1 MTLLRQSL
9 CLLALAICLSAGAQE
24 KKDKKDWQQLGRYEN
39 ANIEV
44 LSNPDNSRRVVF
56 LGNSIT
62 DNWAKMRPDFFTS
75 NGFIGR
81 GISGQTSYQM
91 LARFPEDVINLTP
104 KLVVINCATNDVAE
118 NTHHYD
124 KSRTMR
130 NIKAMVQLAQ
140 ANDIKVILTS
150 VLPAAKFRWNPTIT
164 DSSDKIAEL
173 NKSIKA
179 FADENGIP
187 FVDYYTPMV
196 TGEDRALNPA
206 YANDGVH
213 PTDAGYEVMEAI
225 IVPEIRKFVK

>member
-9 CLLALAICLSAGAQE
+9 CLLALAVCLSTGAQE

-91 LARFPEDVINLTP
+91 LTRFPEDVINLNP

-124 KSRTMR
+124 KARTMR

-150 VLPAAKFRWNPTIT
+150 VLPAAKFWWNQEIT
-164 DSSDKIAEL
+164 DSSDKIADL
-173 NKSIKA
+173 NETIKA
-179 FADENGIP
+179 FVDENDIP
-187 FVDYYTPMV
+187 FVDYYALLV
-196 TGEDRALNPA
+196 DEDRALSTA
-206 YANDGVH
+206 YADDGVH

-225 IVPEIRKFVK
+225 IVPEVRKIVK